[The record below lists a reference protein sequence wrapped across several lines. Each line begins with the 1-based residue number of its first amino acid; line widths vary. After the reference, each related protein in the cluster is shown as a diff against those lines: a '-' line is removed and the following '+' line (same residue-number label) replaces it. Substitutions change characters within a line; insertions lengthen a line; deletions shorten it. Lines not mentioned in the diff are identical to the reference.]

1 MLISVMRYTIET
13 NNTAAGSVL
22 TGIYDT
28 LTEARK
34 AAAGHRCHIRP
45 IYETPLAD
53 IIAAATLD
61 DLETL
66 LDNTAAIG

>member
-1 MLISVMRYTIET
+1 MRYTIET

-22 TGIYDT
+22 AGIYDT
-28 LTEARK
+28 LTEART

-45 IYETPLAD
+45 IFDAPLSD

-61 DLETL
+61 NLETL
-66 LDNTAAIG
+66 LDNAAAIG

>member
-1 MLISVMRYTIET
+1 MRYTIET

-28 LTEARK
+28 LHEARK

-45 IYETPLAD
+45 IFDTPLAD

-61 DLETL
+61 NLNSL
-66 LDNTAAIG
+66 LDNAAAIG

>member
-1 MLISVMRYTIET
+1 MRYTIET

-22 TGIYDT
+22 AGIYDT

-34 AAAGHRCHIRP
+34 AATGHHCHIRP
-45 IYETPLAD
+45 IFDAPLAD

-61 DLETL
+61 NLNSL
-66 LDNTAAIG
+66 LDNAAAIG

>member
-1 MLISVMRYTIET
+1 MRYTIET

-45 IYETPLAD
+45 IYFATLEQITTP
-53 IIAAATLD
+53 ATLD
-61 DLETL
+61 DLKTL
-66 LDNTAAIG
+66 LDNAAKIG

>member
-1 MLISVMRYTIET
+1 MNQKTWAIFAC
-13 NNTAAGSVL
+13 TASWALLHAGEPPA
-22 TGIYDT
+22 

-61 DLETL
+61 NLKTL
-66 LDNTAAIG
+66 LDNTAEIG

>member
-1 MLISVMRYTIET
+1 MRYTIET

-22 TGIYDT
+22 VGIYDT
-28 LTEARK
+28 LTEART

-45 IYETPLAD
+45 IYDTPLAD

-61 DLETL
+61 NLKTL
-66 LDNTAAIG
+66 LDNTAAID

>member
-13 NNTAAGSVL
+13 SNTAAGSVL
-22 TGIYDT
+22 IGIYDT
-28 LTEARK
+28 LTEART

-45 IYETPLAD
+45 IYDTPLAD

-61 DLETL
+61 DLKAL
-66 LDNTAAIG
+66 LDNAAAVG

>member
-1 MLISVMRYTIET
+1 MRYTIET

-22 TGIYDT
+22 IGIYDT
-28 LTEARK
+28 LTEART

-45 IYETPLAD
+45 IFDTSLAD

-66 LDNTAAIG
+66 LDNAAAIG

>member
-1 MLISVMRYTIET
+1 MRYTIET

-28 LTEARK
+28 LHEART

-45 IYETPLAD
+45 IFDTPLAD
-53 IIAAATLD
+53 IVAAATLD
-61 DLETL
+61 NLKTL